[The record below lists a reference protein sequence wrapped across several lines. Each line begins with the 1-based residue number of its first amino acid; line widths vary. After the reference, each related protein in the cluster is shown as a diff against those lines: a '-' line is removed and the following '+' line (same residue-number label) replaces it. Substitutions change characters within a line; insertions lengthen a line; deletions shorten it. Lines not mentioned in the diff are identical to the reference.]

1 MEERDS
7 AGKATVPT
15 PGTPAAPVQL
25 DPLAGQAEPA
35 DVPAPMASGGIGG
48 VNDGTQV
55 NHHSPTPVPGKPMAP
70 IATDPAGNDTL
81 EGQAMDPPAGSAH
94 AERGGSG

>member
-1 MEERDS
+1 MVERDS
-7 AGKATVPT
+7 AGKDLTPT
-15 PGTPAAPVQL
+15 PGTPAAPVQV

-35 DVPAPMASGGIGG
+35 DVPAPMAAGGIGG
-48 VNDGTQV
+48 INDGTQV
-55 NHHSPTPVPGKPMAP
+55 THHSPTAIPGKPMAP
-70 IATDPAGNDTL
+70 ITSDPAGNSTL